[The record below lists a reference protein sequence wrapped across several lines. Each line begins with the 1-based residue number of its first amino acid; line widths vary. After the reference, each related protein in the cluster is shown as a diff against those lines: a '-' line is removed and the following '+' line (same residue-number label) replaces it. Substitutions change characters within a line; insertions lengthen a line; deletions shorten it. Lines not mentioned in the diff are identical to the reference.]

1 MNLNWKK
8 RRRKKHPQRIVFI
21 IYIFIYWWY
30 LIFMGQPKYLLIL
43 FYGSFAFYI
52 VVWVWKTALQM
63 YHVKRPL
70 PGFRNPRECPVK
82 EHRYPTVHL
91 NFLFNLTK
99 DHFHFLN
106 LCLIWRERIQSKFSF
121 TVLIKNRNHFEV
133 LFIQLSE

>member
-1 MNLNWKK
+1 MILNWKK
-8 RRRKKHPQRIVFI
+8 EEKKTTPTAHCIYYLYLNFI
-21 IYIFIYWWY
+21 DDIWFLWVNLNIS
-30 LIFMGQPKYLLIL
+30 L
-43 FYGSFAFYI
+43 FSYGSFAFYI
-52 VVWVWKTALQM
+52 VVWVWKTALRM

-82 EHRYPTVHL
+82 EHRYLTVHP

-121 TVLIKNRNHFEV
+121 TALIKNRNHFEV
-133 LFIQLSE
+133 LFIQSSE